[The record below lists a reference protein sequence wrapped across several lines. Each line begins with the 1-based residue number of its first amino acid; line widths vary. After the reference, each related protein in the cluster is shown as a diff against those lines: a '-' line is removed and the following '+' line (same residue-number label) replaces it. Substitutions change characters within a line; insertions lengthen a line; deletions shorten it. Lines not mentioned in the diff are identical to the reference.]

1 MITLEKK
8 LNVVVVA
15 GASGIGNKIV
25 KAFVDQKCTVFVC
38 DISQTHISTFKQE
51 FPNVS
56 IYKADVSIY
65 AEVKAFFKQVEKQ
78 VDCIDVLVNSAGISG
93 PTASLEDVSPGDW
106 AQTMNINVDGMFH
119 CIKEAIPLIKKSNN
133 PSIINMAS
141 NAAFYGFPLRS
152 PYATAKWATIGM
164 TKTLA
169 MELGKFNIRVNA
181 ICPGSVSGDRIDRVM
196 AADAQEKGTTI
207 EEIKSLYVKQ
217 VSLKTFVE
225 PEDVANLTLFLASPM
240 GRFISGQAIGLDGHT
255 EGLSADL

>member
-1 MITLEKK
+1 
-8 LNVVVVA
+8 
-15 GASGIGNKIV
+15 
-25 KAFVDQKCTVFVC
+25 
-38 DISQTHISTFKQE
+38 
-51 FPNVS
+51 
-56 IYKADVSIY
+56 
-65 AEVKAFFKQVEKQ
+65 
-78 VDCIDVLVNSAGISG
+78 
-93 PTASLEDVSPGDW
+93 
-106 AQTMNINVDGMFH
+106 VDGMFH

-181 ICPGSVSGDRIDRVM
+181 ICPGSVSGERIDRVM

-225 PEDVANLTLFLASPM
+225 PEDVANLTLFLASTM